1 MIRITVTDQGKGL
14 GTQDTSKFF
23 ERFYQGESEKEVPAL
38 DLPTRKCSLNNTM
51 GISEHSQ
58 ILKEKELPSF

>member
-14 GTQDTSKFF
+14 GTQDTSKFLNA
-23 ERFYQGESEKEVPAL
+23 SIKVNPKKEVPAL